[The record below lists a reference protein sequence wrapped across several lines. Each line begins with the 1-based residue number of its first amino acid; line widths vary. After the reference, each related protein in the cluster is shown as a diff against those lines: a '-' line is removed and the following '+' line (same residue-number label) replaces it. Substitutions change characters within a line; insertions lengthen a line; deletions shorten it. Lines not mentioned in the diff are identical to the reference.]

1 MDITPILTPVL
12 ALLKSRKF
20 IVAVVALVINLLIA
34 AAPGLEAFR
43 TELVTVVT
51 GLALALIGGIAYEDG
66 AAIGREV
73 AAEPVK
79 SNDELIKEL
88 FGDFVDAV
96 ITNSAGQTTVVLK
109 PGAPVTV
116 TERATSSNVRVY
128 AESVDRSLPQR

>member
-1 MDITPILTPVL
+1 MNITPILSPVL

-66 AAIGREV
+66 AAIGRDV
-73 AAEPVK
+73 AALPPK
-79 SNDELIKEL
+79 SNDDLIKEL
-88 FGDFVDAV
+88 FGDFVDTV
-96 ITNSAGQTTVVLK
+96 ITTASGQTTVVLK
-109 PGAPVTV
+109 PGAPVTT
-116 TERATSSNVRVY
+116 TERTVSAN
-128 AESVDRSLPQR
+128 AEGTDVSRNHR